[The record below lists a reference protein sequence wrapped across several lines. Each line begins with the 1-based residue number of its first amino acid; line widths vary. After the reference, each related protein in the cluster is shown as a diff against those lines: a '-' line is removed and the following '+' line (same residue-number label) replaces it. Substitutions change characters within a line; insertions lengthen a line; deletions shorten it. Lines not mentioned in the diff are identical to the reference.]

1 MCGRYTLTS
10 PLEALRD
17 LFGISERPNLSASY
31 NIAPTH
37 KVATVRIG
45 DDGSRHFAW
54 LAWGLLPS
62 WAKDA
67 ITSGP
72 LINARGETVASKP
85 SFRDAF
91 RKRRCLIAADGFY
104 EWKTEEPG
112 APRQPYRI
120 TLAEERLFA
129 FAGIWERWE
138 NPKAAESDESALE
151 TCAIVTTHA
160 APSIAQ
166 IHHRM
171 PVILNAADHETWLT
185 AAVDETQA
193 LIRPYEGG
201 LTAYPVS
208 TRVNAVRND
217 DADLLA
223 PVTTG
228 DIDDGLKVRPPG
240 DGGQLDLF

>member
-17 LFGISERPNLSASY
+17 LFGISERPNLAASY
-31 NIAPTH
+31 NVAPTH
-37 KVATVRIG
+37 KVATVRVG
-45 DDGSRHFAW
+45 DDGGRHFAW
-54 LAWGLLPS
+54 LAWGLVPS
-62 WAKDA
+62 WAKEA
-67 ITSGP
+67 ATSGP

-104 EWKTEEPG
+104 EWKTENPG
-112 APRQPYRI
+112 APKQPYRI
-120 TLAEERLFA
+120 TLADEGLFA

-138 NPKAAESDESALE
+138 NPSPESSDVSALE

-160 APSIAQ
+160 APSISH

-171 PVILNAADHETWLT
+171 PVILNTVEHETWLK
-185 AAVDETQA
+185 AAPDKTQA

-201 LTAYPVS
+201 LTAHPVS

-217 DADLLA
+217 DAELLT
-223 PVTTG
+223 PISIG
-228 DIDDGLKVRPPG
+228 DFPESSKDRRPISS
-240 DGGQLDLF
+240 QLDLF

>member
-17 LFGISERPNLSASY
+17 LFGISERPNLAASY

-62 WAKDA
+62 WSKEAA
-67 ITSGP
+67 TSGP

-104 EWKTEEPG
+104 EWKTEKPG
-112 APRQPYRI
+112 APKQPYRI
-120 TLAEERLFA
+120 TLAEESLFA

-138 NPKAAESDESALE
+138 NPNAAESDVSALE
-151 TCAIVTTHA
+151 TCAIVTTVAA
-160 APSIAQ
+160 APIAH

-185 AAVDETQA
+185 AAADETQA
-193 LIRPYEGG
+193 LIRPYEGE
-201 LTAYPVS
+201 LAANPVS

-217 DADLLA
+217 DAELLV
-223 PVTTG
+223 PGSIG
-228 DIDDGLKVRPPG
+228 DIPEGSKDRQSEGS
-240 DGGQLDLF
+240 QLDLF

>member
-17 LFGISERPNLSASY
+17 LFGISERPNLAANY

-54 LAWGLLPS
+54 LAWGLVPS
-62 WAKDA
+62 WAKELA
-67 ITSGP
+67 TSGP

-104 EWKTEEPG
+104 EWKTEKPG
-112 APRQPYRI
+112 APKQPYRI
-120 TLAEERLFA
+120 TLADESLFA

-138 NPKAAESDESALE
+138 NPSPALSDVSALE
-151 TCAIVTTHA
+151 TCAIVTIPA
-160 APSIAQ
+160 AKPIAH
-166 IHHRM
+166 IHDRM
-171 PVILNAADHETWLT
+171 PVILDAADHETWLK
-185 AAVDETQA
+185 APPDETRT
-193 LIRPYEGG
+193 LIRPYVGE
-201 LTAYPVS
+201 LAAHPVS
-208 TRVNAVRND
+208 TRVNSVSND
-217 DADLLA
+217 DADLLLSIVA
-223 PVTTG
+223 DVNDEGSKDRQP
-228 DIDDGLKVRPPG
+228 
-240 DGGQLDLF
+240 DGGQFDLL